1 MNKPRLLITVEG
13 GLITGLDSDQ
23 EIDIVI
29 VDYDIEDAED
39 EDTKVTPIGGIA
51 YIRHDASVV
60 RDPSELDEW
69 FAGYR
74 WADQ

>member
-23 EIDIVI
+23 ELDIVI
-29 VDYDIEDAED
+29 VDYDIEGAED
-39 EDTKVTPIGGIA
+39 EDIKVTPIGGA
-51 YIRHDASVV
+51 GYMRHDASFV